1 MSIQSPRSMIDRVSC
16 KAEVDLLFS
25 SVEITSFNKISQATL
40 PERITNYS
48 KEKHVSWF
56 TMRHQSVKKT
66 WKVKT
71 LHVHIGHN
79 AKPKPKLATVG
90 QNP

>member
-40 PERITNYS
+40 PERRTNY
-48 KEKHVSWF
+48 
-56 TMRHQSVKKT
+56 
-66 WKVKT
+66 
-71 LHVHIGHN
+71 
-79 AKPKPKLATVG
+79 
-90 QNP
+90 